1 MAKTKISEFDSTPAN
16 NTDIDSINIAE
27 GCAPSG
33 INNAIRELMS
43 QLKDQQ
49 TGASADNFTVG
60 GNLVVNGTSVHT
72 GATTFTGAVVMS
84 TALPVASG
92 GTGAS
97 TAGNARTSLSAAS
110 SGANSDITSI
120 TGLTTALAVAQG
132 GTGAATHT
140 TKGVLIGN
148 GTSAVTTVSPSTSG
162 NVLTSDGTSWTSVA
176 GAYALTSMTVQ
187 ASTSGTSIDFTS
199 IPSWVK
205 RITVMFNS
213 VSTNGSS
220 TIMVQLGDSG
230 GIETSAYSGAA
241 TGIGAG
247 GGLAQSALSTGFQL
261 CDNANHSAAA
271 TWSGSMTISQLSSS
285 SNIFSAS
292 GTFGRGDSAVS
303 GMVGGVKS
311 LSATLDRIRITTIG
325 GTDTFDNGSINILY
339 E

>member
-49 TGASADNFTVG
+49 TGASGDNFTVG
-60 GNLVVNGTSVHT
+60 GNLAVTGTTVHT

-97 TAGNARTSLSAAS
+97 TAGNARTNLSAAG

-120 TGLTTALAVAQG
+120 TGLTTALAVSQG

-140 TKGVLIGN
+140 SKGALIGN
-148 GTSAVTTVSPSTSG
+148 GTSAVTTVSPGTSG

-176 GAYALTSMTVQ
+176 GSYALTNGTAVD
-187 ASTSGTSIDFTS
+187 ATSGTNIDFTG

-205 RITVMFNS
+205 RITVMLNA
-213 VSTNGSS
+213 VSTDGTSRLLMQIGSGSVTTTGYTCQVMQATNVATS
-220 TIMVQLGDSG
+220 T
-230 GIETSAYSGAA
+230 
-241 TGIGAG
+241 AG
-247 GGLAQSALSTGFQL
+247 VLLTW
-261 CDNANHSAAA
+261 DSAAA
-271 TWSGSMTISQLSSS
+271 SNRVGIATICFVS
-285 SNIFSAS
+285 SNTYISS
-292 GTFGRGDSAVS
+292 GIMACPDNALQLATFGGNVTL
-303 GMVGGVKS
+303 GGV
-311 LSATLDRIRITTIG
+311 LDRVRITTVN
-325 GTDTFDNGSINILY
+325 GTDTFDAGSINILY

>member
-60 GNLVVNGTSVHT
+60 GNLAVT
-72 GATTFTGAVVMS
+72 GSTTFTGAVVMS

-97 TAGNARTSLSAAS
+97 TAGNARTNLSAAS

-120 TGLTTALAVAQG
+120 TGLTTALTVAQG

-140 TKGVLIGN
+140 SKGVLIGN
-148 GTSAVTTVSPSTSG
+148 GTSAVTTVSPGTSG
-162 NVLTSDGTSWTSVA
+162 NVLTSDGTNWISTTSLNS
-176 GAYALTSMTVQ
+176 GTEQ

-199 IPSWVK
+199 IPSWAK
-205 RITVMFNS
+205 RITVMFS
-213 VSTNGSS
+213 GVSTNGTSLPM
-220 TIMVQLGDSG
+220 IQIGDSG
-230 GIETSAYSGAA
+230 GVETTGYTAGSSLLQSASINTSNYTTGFTIRTDALA
-241 TGIGAG
+241 TTIMDGFITINLFSSSTNTWVAG
-247 GGLAQSALSTGFQL
+247 GTVYTPTAGAYM
-261 CDNANHSAAA
+261 AAVA
-271 TWSGSMTISQLSSS
+271 G
-285 SNIFSAS
+285 A
-292 GTFGRGDSAVS
+292 
-303 GMVGGVKS
+303 KS
-311 LSATLDRIRITTIG
+311 LSATLDRVRITTVN
-325 GTDTFDNGSINILY
+325 GTDTFDAGSINILY

>member
-49 TGASADNFTVG
+49 TGASGDNFTVG
-60 GNLVVNGTSVHT
+60 GNLVVTGTTVHT

-92 GTGAS
+92 GTGAT
-97 TAGNARTSLSAAS
+97 TAGNARTNLSAAS

-120 TGLTTALAVAQG
+120 TGLTTALTVAQG

-140 TKGVLIGN
+140 SKGVLIGN

-162 NVLTSDGTSWTSVA
+162 NVLTSDGTNWTSA
-176 GAYALTSMTVQ
+176 TGAYALTSGTAQ

-205 RITVMFNS
+205 RITIMFDS
-213 VSTNGSS
+213 VSTNAATVPSILFQLGTSSGIVSAGYVSVGATNGGSNTSS
-220 TIMVQLGDSG
+220 TSG
-230 GIETSAYSGAA
+230 FVLRGAGAANVSFSGAI
-241 TGIGAG
+241 TIMLLGSNVWVQNNIFIDITNTQNYEGAG
-247 GGLAQSALSTGFQL
+247 KIDLGG
-261 CDNANHSAAA
+261 
-271 TWSGSMTISQLSSS
+271 
-285 SNIFSAS
+285 
-292 GTFGRGDSAVS
+292 
-303 GMVGGVKS
+303 
-311 LSATLDRIRITTIG
+311 TLDRVRITSSN
-325 GTDTFDNGSINILY
+325 GTDAFDAGTINILY

>member
-1 MAKTKISEFDSTPAN
+1 MAKTKISEFDSVPAN

-49 TGASADNFTVG
+49 TGAAGDNFTVG
-60 GNLVVNGTSVHT
+60 GNLAVTGTSVHT

-97 TAGNARTSLSAAS
+97 TSANARTNLSAAG

-120 TGLTTALAVAQG
+120 TGLTTALTVAQG

-140 TKGVLIGN
+140 SKGVLIGN
-148 GTSAVTTVSPSTSG
+148 GTSAITTVSPGTSN
-162 NVLTSDGTSWTSVA
+162 NVLTSDGTSWTSA
-176 GAYALTSMTVQ
+176 TGAYPLTSMTSQ
-187 ASTSGTSIDFTS
+187 ASTSGTNIDFTS

-205 RITVMFNS
+205 RVTVMFNG

-220 TIMVQLGDSG
+220 APQIQIGDSG
-230 GIETSAYSGAA
+230 GVET
-241 TGIGAG
+241 TGYLAG
-247 GGLAQSALSTGFQL
+247 GGIGQQSQNWVLTAFTNGFPV
-261 CDNANHSAAA
+261 AAA
-271 TWSGSMTISQLSSS
+271 NGAWGDTALFHGSMTITNLTGNVWVANAVFYNSTATVQIYLTAGSKTLSS
-285 SNIFSAS
+285 
-292 GTFGRGDSAVS
+292 
-303 GMVGGVKS
+303 
-311 LSATLDRIRITTIG
+311 TLDRVRITTDN
-325 GTDTFDNGSINILY
+325 GTDTFDAGTINILY

>member
-49 TGASADNFTVG
+49 TGASGDNFTVG
-60 GNLVVNGTSVHT
+60 GNLVVTGTSVHT

-97 TAGNARTSLSAAS
+97 TAGNARTNLSAAS

-120 TGLTTALAVAQG
+120 TGLTTALTVAQG

-148 GTSAVTTVSPSTSG
+148 GTSAVTTVSPGTSG
-162 NVLTSDGTSWTSVA
+162 NALISDGTNWTSAANAQYVKAWVNFDGTGTVA
-176 GAYALTSMTVQ
+176 IRGAFNVSSITDNGTGQYTINMTTSMPNTNYAIVTSCGTPGQAKMTVDINNVGD
-187 ASTSGTSIDFTS
+187 APFTDS
-199 IPSWVK
+199 PPTVSSF
-205 RITVMFNS
+205 RIVTTRYDS
-213 VSTNGSS
+213 VPT
-220 TIMVQLGDSG
+220 DSKYV
-230 GIETSAYSGAA
+230 SVAV
-241 TGIGAG
+241 
-247 GGLAQSALSTGFQL
+247 
-261 CDNANHSAAA
+261 
-271 TWSGSMTISQLSSS
+271 LSS
-285 SNIFSAS
+285 
-292 GTFGRGDSAVS
+292 
-303 GMVGGVKS
+303 
-311 LSATLDRIRITTIG
+311 
-325 GTDTFDNGSINILY
+325 
-339 E
+339 